1 MQTET
6 LVRPAIAAGVS
17 TALPTRRRYFML
29 ALVLIATVINYVDRI
44 NISIVAP
51 FMAKDLGFD
60 KIEMGLIFSAFA
72 WTYAFALLPGG
83 YMADRFGSRITY
95 GISLVVWSIATV
107 FQGAVSNFSMLFGL
121 RLTIGAMEAPAFPA
135 NSRAV
140 TLWFPTRERGLATSI
155 YVMGQYIGTALF
167 SGLLLWIATTYGW
180 KQVFYVTGGVGVI
193 FGGIWYWK
201 YRDPLADKHLS
212 KEELTYIEEGGGLAQ
227 SSKERTPF
235 NWKLVRQLFT
245 YRQIW
250 AICIGKFASS
260 SALYFFLTWFPTYL
274 MEERKMTMVKVGIFA
289 ALPYIGATV
298 GVLLAGYFSDLLI
311 RRNFSMSFARKAPLV
326 IGSALG
332 MSIVLVNFVQS
343 NELCIAILTVAFFAQ
358 GVSAASWAAV
368 SEVAP
373 KELIG
378 LTGGVT
384 SLSANLAGIVT
395 PIMVGFIVQSTG
407 SFAWAFNFIGLVAL
421 MGTLSY
427 SLLLGRLHRIVLKPV

>member
-1 MQTET
+1 
-6 LVRPAIAAGVS
+6 V
-17 TALPTRRRYFML
+17 
-29 ALVLIATVINYVDRI
+29 
-44 NISIVAP
+44 
-51 FMAKDLGFD
+51 
-60 KIEMGLIFSAFA
+60 
-72 WTYAFALLPGG
+72 
-83 YMADRFGSRITY
+83 
-95 GISLVVWSIATV
+95 SLVTWSIATV

-180 KQVFYVTGGVGVI
+180 QRVFYITGGVGVV

-201 YRDPLADKHLS
+201 YRDPLSDKHLS
-212 KEELTYIEEGGGLAQ
+212 KEELAYIEEGGGLAMT
-227 SSKERTPF
+227 SKERTPF
-235 NWKLVRQLFT
+235 NWKLMRQLFA

-343 NELCIAILTVAFFAQ
+343 NELCIAILTIAFFAQ

-378 LTGGVT
+378 LTSGVT
-384 SLSANLAGIVT
+384 SLSANLAGVVT

>member
-1 MQTET
+1 
-6 LVRPAIAAGVS
+6 
-17 TALPTRRRYFML
+17 
-29 ALVLIATVINYVDRI
+29 
-44 NISIVAP
+44 
-51 FMAKDLGFD
+51 
-60 KIEMGLIFSAFA
+60 
-72 WTYAFALLPGG
+72 
-83 YMADRFGSRITY
+83 
-95 GISLVVWSIATV
+95 
-107 FQGAVSNFSMLFGL
+107 
-121 RLTIGAMEAPAFPA
+121 
-135 NSRAV
+135 
-140 TLWFPTRERGLATSI
+140 
-155 YVMGQYIGTALF
+155 
-167 SGLLLWIATTYGW
+167 
-180 KQVFYVTGGVGVI
+180 
-193 FGGIWYWK
+193 
-201 YRDPLADKHLS
+201 
-212 KEELTYIEEGGGLAQ
+212 
-227 SSKERTPF
+227 
-235 NWKLVRQLFT
+235 
-245 YRQIW
+245 
-250 AICIGKFASS
+250 
-260 SALYFFLTWFPTYL
+260 

-343 NELCIAILTVAFFAQ
+343 NELCIAILTIAFFAQ

-378 LTGGVT
+378 LTSGVT
-384 SLSANLAGIVT
+384 SLSANLAGVVT